1 MPTLSK
7 KRLLFI
13 VLMGMFVFVLNA
25 MWGLSASRVAAK
37 STQQNYEE
45 CQSLFVEI
53 QKLRN
58 SRQSHQRPLSKTR
71 DLSKTGD
78 LRPQVIT
85 IARQIG
91 IAEDDIQMEN
101 EPPVAIAS
109 TTLQK
114 TSSTIQ
120 IAQIDTLNFVSFLAK
135 IIEETGA
142 EIEFIDLQ
150 QPVEAEPLDER
161 WKASLRVS
169 ALHAK

>member
-1 MPTLSK
+1 MPASSK
-7 KRLLFI
+7 KRLLLI
-13 VLMGMFVFVLNA
+13 VLVGLSVFALNA
-25 MWGLSASRVAAK
+25 MWGLSTSRVAAK
-37 STQQNYEE
+37 YTQQNYEE
-45 CQSLFVEI
+45 CQSLFTEI
-53 QKLRN
+53 QELRN
-58 SRQSHQRPLSKTR
+58 SRPGHQRAI
-71 DLSKTGD
+71 SKTGD
-78 LRPQVIT
+78 LRPQVMT
-85 IARQIG
+85 IAEQIG
-91 IAEDDIQMEN
+91 IAEDDMQMEN

-142 EIEFIDLQ
+142 VIEFIDLQ

-161 WKASLRVS
+161 WKASLRIS